1 VTLQVVVRGKLILLR
16 SFETGGVGTAENEK
30 GHPAGAESGEREEG
44 QRRRVHT
51 ARDVSQGEIILR
63 TPLRKA
69 VFLGASVAMVL
80 VAVILGVLA
89 VAF

>member
-1 VTLQVVVRGKLILLR
+1 MADKKQDLPEMPENK
-16 SFETGGVGTAENEK
+16 EAED
-30 GHPAGAESGEREEG
+30 G

-69 VFLGASVAMVL
+69 VFLGALVAMVL
-80 VAVILGVLA
+80 IVVILGIIA
-89 VAF
+89 VSF

>member
-1 VTLQVVVRGKLILLR
+1 MADNKQ
-16 SFETGGVGTAENEK
+16 
-30 GHPAGAESGEREEG
+30 GHPETPENKEAAEG

-69 VFLGASVAMVL
+69 VFLGALVAMVL
-80 VAVILGVLA
+80 IVVILGVLA

>member
-1 VTLQVVVRGKLILLR
+1 MNHNKHGNQETFENGK
-16 SFETGGVGTAENEK
+16 VGEAEN
-30 GHPAGAESGEREEG
+30 
-44 QRRRVHT
+44 RRVHT

-69 VFLGASVAMVL
+69 VFLGALVAMVL
-80 VAVILGVLA
+80 IVVVLGVLA

>member
-1 VTLQVVVRGKLILLR
+1 MAPN
-16 SFETGGVGTAENEK
+16 SPDEK
-30 GHPAGAESGEREEG
+30 RDRNTHS
-44 QRRRVHT
+44 

-69 VFLGASVAMVL
+69 VFLGALVLMVL
-80 VAVILGVLA
+80 LIVILGIMA

>member
-1 VTLQVVVRGKLILLR
+1 MADNKQ
-16 SFETGGVGTAENEK
+16 
-30 GHPAGAESGEREEG
+30 GHPETPDNKETVEG

-69 VFLGASVAMVL
+69 VFLGALVAMVL
-80 VAVILGVLA
+80 IVVILGVLA